1 LFRAAGIL
9 FSILACAGCA
19 SSDSSG
25 AGPPG
30 SGSGGSVT
38 AGTGGSSSG
47 SGGEAAGSGG
57 DNGGASGGA
66 GGGAG
71 VPTGDSGMGGVGG
84 TPMGMGGYGFAG
96 PSLCAN
102 AGFALCESFENG
114 LDATAWTTSRGGDGT
129 ATVDEVHAAR
139 GTKAL
144 HVKTAS
150 GGGHVTVTEKKT
162 FPIAGNNLY
171 ARMFVWFEDD
181 ITTSGHFSIAE
192 GAGTG
197 NSARIRF
204 GGQFKEFGVGTDGG
218 GSGDWTD
225 HDSVV
230 VPSKKWLCVEFQ
242 FQGDA
247 NQFHVWQDDV
257 ARPALTSGATK
268 HGGFVMPQFTSL
280 WFGWWMYNANEPQD
294 LWIDEIAIDSKPI
307 GCAR

>member
-9 FSILACAGCA
+9 FPLLTCLGCA
-19 SSDSSG
+19 TSDTSG

-47 SGGEAAGSGG
+47 SGGDGAGSGG
-57 DNGGASGGA
+57 DSGGASGGA
-66 GGGAG
+66 DGAAG
-71 VPTGDSGMGGVGG
+71 ASGDGGMGGVGG

-96 PSLCAN
+96 PSLCAS

-114 LDATAWTTSRGGDGT
+114 LDATVWTTSRTGDGT
-129 ATVDEVHAAR
+129 ATVDEMHAAR

-150 GGGHVTVTEKKT
+150 GGGHAYVTEKKT
-162 FPIAGNNLY
+162 FPVAGNNLY

-181 ITTSGHFSIAE
+181 ITTSGHFSMAE

-197 NSARIRF
+197 NGARIRF

-225 HDSVV
+225 HDNVV
-230 VPSKKWLCVEFQ
+230 VPSKKWICLEIQ

-307 GCAR
+307 GCAK